1 MGYFWLCGDRSA
13 RFNWR
18 VFSVNFDAERDTNTA
33 EIGGYGGK
41 ASSVNG
47 GLGLPFSL
55 RLAAK
60 PRGCW
65 KNGGWAGEGG
75 GWNFEEV
82 YGEGGGGNFRKVYDL
97 GSSA

>member
-1 MGYFWLCGDRSA
+1 MGYFRLCGDRSA

-18 VFSVNFDAERDTNTA
+18 VFSVNFDAERDANTV
-33 EIGGYGGK
+33 EIGGK

-47 GLGLPFSL
+47 GLGPPFSL

-60 PRGCW
+60 PRGWW
-65 KNGGWAGEGG
+65 KNGGSREGG
-75 GWNFEEV
+75 GGNFEEV
-82 YGEGGGGNFRKVYDL
+82 YGL